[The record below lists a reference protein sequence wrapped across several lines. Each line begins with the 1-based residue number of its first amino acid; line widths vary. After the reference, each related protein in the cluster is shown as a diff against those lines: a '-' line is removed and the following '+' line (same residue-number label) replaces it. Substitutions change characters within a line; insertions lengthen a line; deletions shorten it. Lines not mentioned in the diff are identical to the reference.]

1 MGAIQHSCN
10 DFFYEVGYR
19 LGLNSTGDSKLDNDT
34 SDGKSTQ
41 NYYSSERG
49 IAKLQ
54 KYAEEFGLGD
64 TSGMEIPESDDNSV
78 LSAIGQGTNNYTTSQ
93 LARYIT
99 AVANKGTVYN
109 LSLLDKVT
117 NPKGKTVKDY
127 TPEVKNKV
135 TDVSSTTWQAVH
147 EGMRAVVTS
156 EHKDIFTK
164 LNASG
169 VQLSGKTGTAQQS
182 QTHPDHGLF
191 VGFAPSDSPQIA
203 FAIRI
208 ANGYS
213 STFAAEVGNNVTPEN
228 ELITGEASN
237 IGIGSNGGD

>member
-1 MGAIQHSCN
+1 
-10 DFFYEVGYR
+10 
-19 LGLNSTGDSKLDNDT
+19 
-34 SDGKSTQ
+34 
-41 NYYSSERG
+41 
-49 IAKLQ
+49 
-54 KYAEEFGLGD
+54 
-64 TSGMEIPESDDNSV
+64 MEIPESDPQISDDNSV

-156 EHKDIFTK
+156 EDKDIFTK

-191 VGFAPSDSPQIA
+191 
-203 FAIRI
+203 
-208 ANGYS
+208 
-213 STFAAEVGNNVTPEN
+213 
-228 ELITGEASN
+228 
-237 IGIGSNGGD
+237 

>member
-1 MGAIQHSCN
+1 MILLTERVLRITIQVKEELQNCRN
-10 DFFYEVGYR
+10 MQK
-19 LGLNSTGDSKLDNDT
+19 NSDL
-34 SDGKSTQ
+34 
-41 NYYSSERG
+41 
-49 IAKLQ
+49 
-54 KYAEEFGLGD
+54 
-64 TSGMEIPESDDNSV
+64 EILPVWKFRNQ
-78 LSAIGQGTNNYTTSQ
+78 IRRFP

-156 EHKDIFTK
+156 EDKDIFTK

-213 STFAAEVGNNVTPEN
+213 STFAAEVGNNVMEYYYKVTPEN

-237 IGIGSNGGD
+237 IGTGSNRGD

>member
-1 MGAIQHSCN
+1 MKKIIALILVVITVTLSGCSRDIKIST
-10 DFFYEVGYR
+10 
-19 LGLNSTGDSKLDNDT
+19 GLNKDEIFRIGDETADLGEIMLLLVNEKNRYES
-34 SDGKSTQ
+34 
-41 NYYSSERG
+41 
-49 IAKLQ
+49 
-54 KYAEEFGLGD
+54 GLGD
-64 TSGMEIPESDDNSV
+64 DIWTKEFDD
-78 LSAIGQGTNNYTTSQ
+78 I
-93 LARYIT
+93 
-99 AVANKGTVYN
+99 N
-109 LSLLDKVT
+109 LET
-117 NPKGKTVKDY
+117 
-127 TPEVKNKV
+127 EVKNKV

-213 STFAAEVGNNVTPEN
+213 STFAAEVGNNVMEYYYKVTPEN

-237 IGIGSNGGD
+237 IGTGSNGGD

>member
-1 MGAIQHSCN
+1 MN
-10 DFFYEVGYR
+10 
-19 LGLNSTGDSKLDNDT
+19 L
-34 SDGKSTQ
+34 
-41 NYYSSERG
+41 
-49 IAKLQ
+49 
-54 KYAEEFGLGD
+54 
-64 TSGMEIPESDDNSV
+64 
-78 LSAIGQGTNNYTTSQ
+78 
-93 LARYIT
+93 
-99 AVANKGTVYN
+99 KGRHFLT
-109 LSLLDKVT
+109 L
-117 NPKGKTVKDY
+117 KDY

-213 STFAAEVGNNVTPEN
+213 STFAAEVGNNVMEYYYKVTPEN

>member
-1 MGAIQHSCN
+1 MN
-10 DFFYEVGYR
+10 
-19 LGLNSTGDSKLDNDT
+19 L
-34 SDGKSTQ
+34 
-41 NYYSSERG
+41 
-49 IAKLQ
+49 
-54 KYAEEFGLGD
+54 
-64 TSGMEIPESDDNSV
+64 
-78 LSAIGQGTNNYTTSQ
+78 
-93 LARYIT
+93 
-99 AVANKGTVYN
+99 KGRHFLT
-109 LSLLDKVT
+109 L
-117 NPKGKTVKDY
+117 KDY

-156 EHKDIFTK
+156 EDKDIFTK

-213 STFAAEVGNNVTPEN
+213 STFAAEVGNNVMEYYYKVTPEN
-228 ELITGEASN
+228 ELILSL
-237 IGIGSNGGD
+237 IHI

>member
-1 MGAIQHSCN
+1 
-10 DFFYEVGYR
+10 
-19 LGLNSTGDSKLDNDT
+19 
-34 SDGKSTQ
+34 
-41 NYYSSERG
+41 
-49 IAKLQ
+49 
-54 KYAEEFGLGD
+54 
-64 TSGMEIPESDDNSV
+64 MEIPESDPQISDDNSV

-156 EHKDIFTK
+156 EDKDIFTK

-213 STFAAEVGNNVTPEN
+213 STFAAEVGNNVMEYYYKVTPEN

-237 IGIGSNGGD
+237 IGTGSNGGD